1 MASGFTVAGLVL
13 SFAGAVVLLGY
24 SIRTDGATTQADRDF
39 LAPRW
44 VYKAGYLLLAA
55 GFLGQIV
62 GASL

>member
-13 SFAGAVVLLGY
+13 GFAGSVVLLGY
-24 SIRTDGATTQADRDF
+24 SVRTDGATTQADRDF

-44 VYKAGYLLLAA
+44 LLRAGYLLLAG